1 MSLDIRLVH
10 HIDAVMVAKGIEF
23 RVIRIVARTDGVD
36 VVLLEQEHVLK
47 HVLISYRPA
56 IYRMDVMSVHSL
68 EKHFF
73 IIYVCMLSSDFHL
86 SESVLGISG
95 FNCLS
100 VPA

>member
-1 MSLDIRLVH
+1 
-10 HIDAVMVAKGIEF
+10 
-23 RVIRIVARTDGVD
+23 
-36 VVLLEQEHVLK
+36 
-47 HVLISYRPA
+47 
-56 IYRMDVMSVHSL
+56 MDVMSVHSL

-100 VPA
+100 VPVLKFEDYRIKERLLF